1 MCIGSLWGLVM
12 GSLVQLTSAV
22 EHAAYGVLLEL
33 AAPCVLSVAISAP
46 RPACVRLP
54 CLLGVCVP
62 ASDLHTL
69 ACRGA

>member
-1 MCIGSLWGLVM
+1 MDYPLGLVM

-33 AAPCVLSVAISAP
+33 AAPCVLSVAISTP

-54 CLLGVCVP
+54 CLLGV
-62 ASDLHTL
+62 
-69 ACRGA
+69 